1 MLRLPL
7 SRLLP
12 FGLTILLAGCQLS
25 LPGKGKLPDD
35 VTPDAVIGDEIEVTA
50 LDAPPSEGAAPA
62 GADPADRQQ
71 SQSPA
76 PPASEDGAT
85 TETAPPKPAPQPDL
99 GESAPSETG
108 QPETGQPETGQPEA
122 ELAQP
127 VPEIEK
133 SPPQIACEK
142 KKGNWVKAGSVLFA
156 CVYNTKD
163 SGKSC
168 KRGTQCEGDCLARSG
183 TCAPFRPLLGCNEI
197 LQDDGTRATQ
207 CLE

>member
-1 MLRLPL
+1 MLHLPL
-7 SRLLP
+7 PRLLP
-12 FGLTILLAGCQLS
+12 LGLTILLAGCQFS

-62 GADPADRQQ
+62 GTDPADRQQ

-76 PPASEDGAT
+76 PPPSEDSAAIET
-85 TETAPPKPAPQPDL
+85 TPPEPAPQPDL
-99 GESAPSETG
+99 GDSVPSETG
-108 QPETGQPETGQPEA
+108 QPDAELPEA
-122 ELAQP
+122 LLADP

-133 SPPQIACEK
+133 SLPQIACEK
-142 KKGNWVKAGSVLFA
+142 KKGKWVKASAVLFA
-156 CVYNTKD
+156 CVFDTKD